1 MLPCCQ
7 HSKVRTGND
16 CVTDILECL
25 QHIDGINLFGLISIA
40 SLLYCAP
47 LAILM
52 EGGKWSG
59 AYNGALADIG
69 KQELVKQMAVAG
81 IFYHLYNQVS
91 PASVMSVHYTYTCVC
106 LDSSSLFTCIG
117 S

>member
-1 MLPCCQ
+1 MY
-7 HSKVRTGND
+7 
-16 CVTDILECL
+16 CL

-52 EGGKWSG
+52 EGSVWSS
-59 AYNGALADIG
+59 AYNTALTNVG
-69 KQELVKQMAVAG
+69 KNELFKQMAVAG

-91 PASVMSVHYTYTCVC
+91 PIH
-106 LDSSSLFTCIG
+106 L
-117 S
+117 